1 MNNNKR
7 VKLVINNN
15 EKSLKI
21 AEKVKNQLIEKK
33 FEIVDD
39 NYSLAISIGGDGAFL
54 RMVKETGFNDNV
66 LYVGVNAGTLGFSQ
80 DIEEQD
86 IPSLI
91 ESLEKEDY
99 EYEEIGIAEATST
112 TTYSKEHY
120 YYINELIERDAE
132 LKTTK
137 LDVFV
142 NNVLLEEY
150 VGDGLLVSTSFGST
164 AYNLS
169 FGGSIVYNTF
179 HTLQLTPIAPLNNKS
194 YRNLINSVVIPAE
207 KKIQIK
213 SKANETNK
221 LITIDGDNHYYNNL
235 LDIII
240 SIGNRKIR
248 LIRKKD
254 YNFIQKVNDK
264 FLK

>member
-1 MNNNKR
+1 MDKKKR
-7 VKLVINNN
+7 VKLVINNTD
-15 EKSLKI
+15 KSQRI
-21 AEKVKNQLIEKK
+21 AKKVKEQLLAKE
-33 FEIVDD
+33 FEIVEED
-39 NYSLAISIGGDGAFL
+39 YGLAISIGGDGAFL
-54 RMVKETGFNDNV
+54 RMVKETGFNENV

-80 DIEEQD
+80 DIEEQE
-86 IPSLI
+86 IPTFI

-99 EYEEIGIAEATST
+99 NYEEIGIAEATINT
-112 TTYSKEHY
+112 TEFVDHFFYL
-120 YYINELIERDAE
+120 NELIVRDAE
-132 LKTTK
+132 LKTTR
-137 LDVFV
+137 LEVYV
-142 NNVLLEEY
+142 GNVLLENY

-179 HTLQLTPIAPLNNKS
+179 HSLQLTPIAPLNNKS

-207 KKIQIK
+207 KTIQIK
-213 SKANETNK
+213 PRQDEMNK
-221 LITIDGDNHYYNNL
+221 IITIDGDNHHYNNL
-235 LDIII
+235 LDIRI
-240 SIGNRKIR
+240 SIGDRKIR